1 MFHHND
7 TANVWF
13 CTLFPLKNREKDE
26 TDRFFCTFFKKIRK
40 KVKFWF
46 DIIQTWYIVIAFVVL
61 WRWISTTECA
71 YVAQLVEHF
80 LGKEEVIGSTPIIG
94 SIFFARTPDYFNNPP
109 FFWIFFSFFNL
120 FFLSSKGFISGL
132 CGTDFSKTLKK
143 HYFF

>member
-1 MFHHND
+1 MKKSKIYLKTALYEVYFSKHQQILLKTGSWIMFHHND

-13 CTLFPLKNREKDE
+13 CTLFPLKNRGKDE
-26 TDRFFCTFFKKIRK
+26 TDRFFCIFFKKIRK

-46 DIIQTWYIVIAFVVL
+46 DIIQTWCIIIAFVVL

-94 SIFFARTPDYFNNPP
+94 SMI
-109 FFWIFFSFFNL
+109 WIVEKNW
-120 FFLSSKGFISGL
+120 
-132 CGTDFSKTLKK
+132 T
-143 HYFF
+143 